1 MAAKILI
8 VTSSSLCRQPRPLKE
23 ATALARAGYDVRV
36 LSVQG
41 RDHDEQQDA
50 ALLSALPFTKQTVSA
65 RSLPARLHTWLA
77 RKFTALGVPSVP
89 ALGPYSAL
97 LRVTTATPAD
107 LTIVHTELG
116 LCVGHA
122 LLGRRRVAAD
132 FEDWHSEDLLPS
144 ARRHRPLRQ
153 LRAAERELLHRA
165 AYVVTTSGC
174 LADALHARYSGTRP
188 HVLTNSFPLQPA
200 PPSAS
205 SHLPTTRHPLL
216 ATSPLPSFFWFSQ
229 TLGPGRGLEAFL
241 AAWQRMRSP
250 GKLVL
255 LGEPVAGYAD
265 ALLSPLS
272 AEQRA
277 RVQLRPLVSPTDL
290 PGVIAQHDVG
300 LALEQRHNPNHDLT
314 ISNKILQYLNAG
326 LAVVA
331 SDTCGQREVLA
342 RGPVGLLAPFED
354 PAAAAGVLDS
364 LLQDRPRLAA
374 CQRAA
379 RALAE
384 SHYCWEREEPR
395 LLALVE
401 RALA

>member
-8 VTSSSLCRQPRPLKE
+8 VTSSPLCRQPRPLKE
-23 ATALARAGYDVRV
+23 ATALARAGYEVRV

-41 RDHDEQQDA
+41 RDNDERQDA

-65 RSLPARLHTWLA
+65 RSLPMRLRTWLA
-77 RKFTALGVPSVP
+77 RKLTALGFPSVH

-97 LRVTTATPAD
+97 LHATAATPAD

-116 LCVGHA
+116 LCIGRA
-122 LLGRRRVAAD
+122 LLGQRRIAAD

-144 ARRHRPLRQ
+144 ARQHRPLRQ

-165 AYVVTTSGC
+165 AYVVTTSEC
-174 LADALHARYSGTRP
+174 LADALHARYRGTRP
-188 HVLTNSFPLQPA
+188 QVLTNSFPVR
-200 PPSAS
+200 SAS
-205 SHLPTTRHPLL
+205 APSSDLPTTRSSLL
-216 ATSPLPSFFWFSQ
+216 TTSSIPSLFWFSQ

-241 AAWQRMRSP
+241 AAWQRMRSRS
-250 GKLVL
+250 KLVL

-265 ALLSPLS
+265 SLLSPLS
-272 AEQRA
+272 SEQRA

-290 PGVIAQHDVG
+290 PDVIAQHDVG

-342 RGPVGLLAPFED
+342 RAQVGLLAPFED

-364 LLQDRPRLAA
+364 LLQDRTRLDA

-379 RALAE
+379 GALAE